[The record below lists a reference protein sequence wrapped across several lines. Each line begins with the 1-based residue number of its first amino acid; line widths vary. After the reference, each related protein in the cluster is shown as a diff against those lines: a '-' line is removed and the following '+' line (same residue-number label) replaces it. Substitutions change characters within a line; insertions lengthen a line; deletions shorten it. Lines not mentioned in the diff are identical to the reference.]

1 MSIEMMNSA
10 WNTEGLSPT
19 KKLIL
24 LLLGSYADENN
35 QCYPSHRHI
44 ADKIGLKDTK
54 GVGQTIR
61 EFESMGLLRIEHRK
75 KGDGGYTSNKYTLLL
90 PLGVSTPRGLKTSR
104 DGVSAPNNTKEDTK
118 TLYYKKHFDD
128 FWKLYPRK
136 VAKKDAFTAFCK
148 INKKDMGKVLEQVAE
163 YSKLAKHTEIQF
175 IPHPRKWIH
184 HERWNDEIQHIPET
198 KKDFKNLDRSSD
210 WAKEFKI

>member
-44 ADKIGLKDTK
+44 AD
-54 GVGQTIR
+54 
-61 EFESMGLLRIEHRK
+61 
-75 KGDGGYTSNKYTLLL
+75 
-90 PLGVSTPRGLKTSR
+90 TSR

-118 TLYYKKHFDD
+118 TLYYKKHFED